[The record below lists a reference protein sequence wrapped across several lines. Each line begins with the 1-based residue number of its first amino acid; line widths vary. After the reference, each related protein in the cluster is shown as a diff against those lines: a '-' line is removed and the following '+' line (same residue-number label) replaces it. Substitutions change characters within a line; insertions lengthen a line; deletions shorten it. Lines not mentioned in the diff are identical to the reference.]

1 MKNGSWPSGVTVAV
15 PSHSTWMRPEKV
27 SATTGPADLDSTT
40 GCSPIGSAGKSPRF
54 VPIPHGNK
62 GLRNRRMPRTQV
74 SRMMGY
80 AQHRACYFA
89 SIALPGTEGQMR
101 LRRREFIALVG
112 GAAAWPLA
120 ARAQQGDRVRR
131 IGVLMP

>member
-62 GLRNRRMPRTQV
+62 DVRNRRMPRTQV
-74 SRMMGY
+74 SRMMNLFEVAMDISRRLTRIFLRNEEGRRPV
-80 AQHRACYFA
+80 HG
-89 SIALPGTEGQMR
+89 GTEKFQTDPHWR
-101 LRRREFIALVG
+101 
-112 GAAAWPLA
+112 
-120 ARAQQGDRVRR
+120 DY
-131 IGVLMP
+131 VLFYEY